1 MASIFDDLRNKGS
14 GLLGDLNNFLF
25 SDTRT
30 QEQKDAS

>member
-25 SDTRT
+25 QMSRT
-30 QEQKDAS
+30 LN